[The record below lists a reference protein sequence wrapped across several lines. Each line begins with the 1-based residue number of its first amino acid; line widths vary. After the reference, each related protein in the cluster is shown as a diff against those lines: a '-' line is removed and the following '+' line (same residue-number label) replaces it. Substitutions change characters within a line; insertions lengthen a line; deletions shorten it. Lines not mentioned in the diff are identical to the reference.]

1 MYQVSSFD
9 PISADARDLAAV
21 RALEVNVMK
30 TTSAVSLMLLMF
42 ASTVAADVSSGEAKR
57 LNNAATVLRELR
69 ATHDIPDD
77 TWNKAECIAVI
88 PDLKKAAFVVG
99 GEYGKGVMS
108 CRSGRTW
115 SSPVFIELEKGSA
128 GFQIGGEEIDLV
140 LLMMNRRGV
149 EKLLGDK
156 VTLGGDASV
165 AAGPVGRTAAASTDA
180 RLTAEILSYSRSKG
194 VFAGID
200 VSGGVLRP
208 DKDANADAYGRA
220 TSARDVLL
228 GNKVTPPPA
237 AQAFLR
243 TLESETRATS
253 GHK

>member
-1 MYQVSSFD
+1 
-9 PISADARDLAAV
+9 
-21 RALEVNVMK
+21 MK
-30 TTSAVSLMLLMF
+30 TMSAVSLMLLMF
-42 ASTVAADVSSGEAKR
+42 ASTVAADISSGEAKR
-57 LNNAATVLRELR
+57 LNNAAAVMRELR
-69 ATHDIPDD
+69 ATGDIPED
-77 TWNKAECIAVI
+77 TWSKAECIAVL
-88 PDLKKAAFVVG
+88 PDLKKGAFIVG

-108 CRSGRTW
+108 CRSGGKW
-115 SSPVFIELEKGSA
+115 GSPMFIEIEKGSA

-149 EKLLGDK
+149 DKLLGDK

-194 VFAGID
+194 VFAGVD

-220 TSARDVLL
+220 ASSRDILF
-228 GNKVTPPPA
+228 GHEVTPPA

-243 TLESETRATS
+243 TLASETRATS
-253 GHK
+253 GRK